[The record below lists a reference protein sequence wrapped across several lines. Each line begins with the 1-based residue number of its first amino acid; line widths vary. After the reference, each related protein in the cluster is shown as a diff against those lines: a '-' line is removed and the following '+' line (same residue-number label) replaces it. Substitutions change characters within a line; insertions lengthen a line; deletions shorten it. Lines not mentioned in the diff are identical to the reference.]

1 MSENLKAFIIVF
13 KTTKVHSNGGR
24 PELSITINECNN
36 HILSNKTPN
45 IEVLPGV

>member
-1 MSENLKAFIIVF
+1 MSEKLKAFITVF
-13 KTTKVHSNGGR
+13 KLTKVYFYGAR

-36 HILSNKTPN
+36 WVIKRQI